1 MKILKRGAMKDGT
14 EIQIEDWSNVYPSEP
29 VASTIS
35 AYPVAKRSSKQEFG
49 PKEGQ
54 IFRLEMKFSS
64 KEETEEAFGLLVS
77 GKKRLD
83 DCYFNFYYKEYIKF
97 L

>member
-14 EIQIEDWSNVYPSEP
+14 DIQIEDWSNVYPSEP

-35 AYPVAKRSSKQEFG
+35 AYPVAKRSSKQAFG

-64 KEETEEAFGLLVS
+64 EEETEEAFGLLVS